1 MSCGKISDI
10 SEYYTKADKRHDN
23 HCKGKSRF
31 FCNRAEGCRFI
42 KDIGCELDKKT
53 SFSNVY
59 INGGFGFGKF
69 CLHKEFT
76 RLFMLIIYPPLYVII
91 REKENKEKDPN
102 YAIKFK
108 KIVLCFI
115 YTCMFYFPGLLYAFH
130 YKHTNSDCLM

>member
-1 MSCGKISDI
+1 MSCGKIPDVSKFY
-10 SEYYTKADKRHDN
+10 SNAEKKHHN
-23 HCKGKSRF
+23 HCRGKARF
-31 FCNRAEGCRFI
+31 LCDRAEGCRYSDG
-42 KDIGCELDKKT
+42 KCQLDREI

-76 RLFMLIIYPPLYVII
+76 RLFMLIVYPPLYVII
-91 REKENKEKDPN
+91 REKEAKEKDPS
-102 YAIKFK
+102 YSIKFK
-108 KIVLCFI
+108 KIIMCFI